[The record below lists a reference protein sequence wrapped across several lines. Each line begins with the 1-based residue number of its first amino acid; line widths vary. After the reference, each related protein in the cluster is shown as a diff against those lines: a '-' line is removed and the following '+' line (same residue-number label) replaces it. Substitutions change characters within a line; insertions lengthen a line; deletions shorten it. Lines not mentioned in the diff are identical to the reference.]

1 MSARHVLSATA
12 VLAAVGAVLCPGAA
26 SAAAAP
32 RAEAKLT
39 ACKTDAAAAGR
50 TLSATAVMRS
60 RPGSAR
66 LDIRFDLL
74 ARGPAG
80 AWRRVPGP
88 GLGSWLKSDAGVTS
102 FTAVKTIQGL
112 SAPGRYRVAVRFRW
126 IGPRGR
132 VQAVTA
138 RVTAACV
145 QPDPRPDLAFVR
157 GSAAPGA
164 TKGTLDYSV
173 VVRNLAPVASPAFD
187 VLLRVDGVSQ
197 PAATVSGLA
206 AFERRT
212 VTISAPACTRAT
224 GSVQVSLDPDNRVAE
239 RNEANNAVT
248 LPCRRA

>member
-1 MSARHVLSATA
+1 MPTRHLLSA
-12 VLAAVGAVLCPGAA
+12 AAVVAAVAALVPGAA
-26 SAAAAP
+26 AASP

-50 TLSATAVMRS
+50 SLSATAVMRS

-80 AWRRVPGP
+80 VWRRVPGP

-112 SAPGRYRVAVRFRW
+112 AAPGRYRVAVRFRW
-126 IGPRGR
+126 IGPHGR
-132 VQAVTA
+132 VQAVAA
-138 RVTAACV
+138 RLTAACG
-145 QPDPRPDLAFVR
+145 QPDPRPDLALVR
-157 GSAAPGA
+157 GSAVPGA
-164 TKGTLDYSV
+164 TKGTLDYAV

-212 VTISAPACTRAT
+212 VTISAPACTRGAGT
-224 GSVQVSLDPDNRVAE
+224 VQVSLDPDNRVAE
-239 RNEANNAVT
+239 RNKANNTVT